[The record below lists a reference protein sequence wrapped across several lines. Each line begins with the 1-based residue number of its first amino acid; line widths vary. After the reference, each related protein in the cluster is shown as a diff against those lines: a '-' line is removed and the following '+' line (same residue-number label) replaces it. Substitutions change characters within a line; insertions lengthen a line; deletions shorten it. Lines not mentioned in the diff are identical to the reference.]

1 MRLSG
6 CIIFTIDLFTGLY
19 SQEAERV
26 TSTRAQNGPV
36 YRTERNTA
44 GAQQLGDQ
52 VIRENPASRGT
63 ETSASWGIPTTNGP

>member
-26 TSTRAQNGPV
+26 TSQHAQNGL
-36 YRTERNTA
+36 YRNNGTA
-44 GAQQLGDQ
+44 NAFDRAAGSW
-52 VIRENPASRGT
+52 VIR
-63 ETSASWGIPTTNGP
+63 